1 MTSRIN
7 LTESNDFLPRA
18 QATLLSIETSLEQIF
33 DDLGLDV
40 DLERAGGVLNIHFA
54 EQTGQ
59 PKTVVLNLQ
68 SPMQQIWLATP
79 YGGFHYTW
87 IDTQWTD
94 TRGGDTLTARLS
106 KDLSDLTG
114 KPIKVSL

>member
-33 DDLGLDV
+33 DALGLDI

-54 EQTGQ
+54 KG
-59 PKTVVLNLQ
+59 KTVVLNLQ

-79 YGGFHYTW
+79 YGGFHYSWNGTDW
-87 IDTQWTD
+87 AD
-94 TRGGDTLTARLS
+94 TRGGDALSARLS
-106 KDLSDLTG
+106 KDLSAMTG
-114 KPIKVSL
+114 QHICLS